1 MITEL
6 RAEPEVG
13 TRATTR
19 VSQFEMVSGDV
30 TIHFVSKKRTFR
42 ILLYGAYNAMGL
54 IGPEMNGIAVLDED
68 NKCVLTDGLARE
80 ESGYFGPSRSQIKY
94 FNELVESDW
103 ETFRTTINNSERSRG
118 HEL

>member
-6 RAEPEVG
+6 RADPEAGVRG
-13 TRATTR
+13 SSR
-19 VSQFEMVSGDV
+19 VSQFEMVTGDV

-68 NKCVLTDGLARE
+68 NKCVLTDGIAQE
-80 ESGYFGPSRSQIKY
+80 PSGYCGPSRSQVRY
-94 FNELVESDW
+94 FNELVEADW
-103 ETFRTTINNSERSRG
+103 DTFRTTVNNSERNRG
-118 HEL
+118 YEL